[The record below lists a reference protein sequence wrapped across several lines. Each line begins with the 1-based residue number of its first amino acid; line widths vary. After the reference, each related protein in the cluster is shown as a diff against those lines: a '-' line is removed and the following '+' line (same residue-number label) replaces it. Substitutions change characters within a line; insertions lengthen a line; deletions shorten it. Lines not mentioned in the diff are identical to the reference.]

1 MIRSALLAGVLLISA
16 ASPGQTTPLRLA
28 NDTGHTIL
36 NILVRPA
43 TQHDFF
49 MRLDLLPGA
58 RDEVDNPNCKASLRA
73 DTGLQFWTFPDIDL
87 TKAKTLVFCAE
98 HPICLLYEAKNG
110 KNSHI
115 AGKVTELAP
124 PGHAR
129 PVCQLDSFHPS
140 MPMKDVC
147 AILPGEMARDDN
159 GALLTGIGF
168 AGMTWA
174 ARLVPAQNGPIT
186 ENSLLEHL
194 ELRRP
199 LSAADLTKLTDA
211 LFKLG
216 YSPWQAEFPRLNI
229 EFDPKADKERQKQVL
244 LHAMQR
250 FLVNQKIP
258 GHKHGSGEKCEE
270 ASVILA
276 PAKMLPALEKAEEPK
291 ADVQIYTI
299 YIRPCAQTLLLDVAA
314 YRAD

>member
-1 MIRSALLAGVLLISA
+1 MIRALFLAVVPVLAVASA
-16 ASPGQTTPLRLA
+16 AQSAPLRIA
-28 NDTGHTIL
+28 NETGQTIL
-36 NILVRPA
+36 NILAQPA
-43 TQHDFF
+43 KKPGFF

-58 RDEVDNPNCKASLRA
+58 GDEVDNPNCKASLRA
-73 DTGLQFWTFPDIDL
+73 DTGLQFWTFPVIDL
-87 TKAKTLVFCAE
+87 GKAKKLAFCAD
-98 HPICLLYEAKNG
+98 HSICLVYEAKDG
-110 KNSHI
+110 KTMHI
-115 AGKVTELAP
+115 AGKATELTP
-124 PGHAR
+124 QKHDR

-186 ENSLLEHL
+186 ESSLLDHL

-199 LSAADLTKLTDA
+199 LSAPDLIKLTDA
-211 LFKLG
+211 LCKKG
-216 YSPWQAEFPRLNI
+216 YAPWQAEFPRLNL
-229 EFDPKADKERQKQVL
+229 EFDPNADKEKQKQL
-244 LHAMQR
+244 LLNAMQR
-250 FLVNQKIP
+250 FLANQSGIS
-258 GHKHGSGEKCEE
+258 HKHANGEKCEE
-270 ASVILA
+270 ASVIMA

-299 YIRPCAQTLLLDVAA
+299 YLRPCAKTLLLDVAA
-314 YRAD
+314 YRGA